1 VAEIARERAQSFLRP
16 QDQARILAAYQDFT
30 DAPGFACVVSTADV
44 LAAEGNLS
52 IARYVKK
59 PKPEVP
65 VGEAVTL
72 TAAWDIFDAEGRG
85 FWTGM
90 DALVD
95 MLDGLESAEDADA

>member
-1 VAEIARERAQSFLRP
+1 M
-16 QDQARILAAYQDFT
+16 
-30 DAPGFACVVSTADV
+30 
-44 LAAEGNLS
+44 
-52 IARYVKK
+52 KK

-95 MLDGLESAEDADA
+95 MLDGLETSEDADA

>member
-1 VAEIARERAQSFLRP
+1 
-16 QDQARILAAYQDFT
+16 
-30 DAPGFACVVSTADV
+30 VVSNADV

-59 PKPEVP
+59 PKAEVAA
-65 VGEAVTL
+65 EDAVSL
-72 TAAWDIFDAEGRG
+72 ALAWGDFDAEGRE

-95 MLDGLESAEDADA
+95 MLDGLTPAEDADA

>member
-1 VAEIARERAQSFLRP
+1 MGPPSNLLHSRLP
-16 QDQARILAAYQDFT
+16 
-30 DAPGFACVVSTADV
+30 STCYV
-44 LAAEGNLS
+44 PGNLS

-95 MLDGLESAEDADA
+95 MLDGLEPAEDADA